1 MNRRSRCLQHTAER
15 VVIGKLQM
23 IRFGVGVRGG
33 VNGLEIRFRNRGFVS
48 RKSATAGSA
57 AGGKQDRADCAE
69 RDEAKK
75 AELFQGQAE
84 SY

>member
-1 MNRRSRCLQHTAER
+1 MIR
-15 VVIGKLQM
+15 KLQM

-48 RKSATAGSA
+48 RKSATFGSA
-57 AGGKQDRADCAE
+57 TGRKQDRADCAE
-69 RDEAKK
+69 HDEAKK